1 MALGTLA
8 LIAASIGASASEP
21 TFTEEISMVGPAVYA
36 TGGDTG
42 LQAAYRA
49 LGVAQSGRT
58 IVAVLPV
65 DCKGYTVAWDT
76 ANSKIKFYQVD
87 PTAGAVGPQI
97 EVAAATVLSGV
108 TFRLLIISK

>member
-8 LIAASIGASASEP
+8 LIRAAIGASASEP
-21 TFTEEISMVGPAVYA
+21 TFFEEVSMVGPASYV

-65 DCKGYTVAWDT
+65 DTKGYQVAWDT
-76 ANSKIKFYQVD
+76 ATSKLKLYQFD
-87 PTAGAVGPQI
+87 PTAGAVGPGL
-97 EVAAATVLSGV
+97 EVASTTVLSGV
-108 TFRLLIISK
+108 TFRLLIVSK